1 MVFNQKDDS
10 KYDKCNSHHRS
21 SPHPTTTCVFHEFC
35 IFQNTSTRLE
45 QKKRSKK
52 KIKNQQQWQKS
63 DVVLKQARNN
73 KIMTNNWQLLKT
85 RFPHNNKTN

>member
-10 KYDKCNSHHRS
+10 KYDKCNSHHIS

-52 KIKNQQQWQKS
+52 KIK
-63 DVVLKQARNN
+63 
-73 KIMTNNWQLLKT
+73 TNNNGK
-85 RFPHNNKTN
+85 KVMSC